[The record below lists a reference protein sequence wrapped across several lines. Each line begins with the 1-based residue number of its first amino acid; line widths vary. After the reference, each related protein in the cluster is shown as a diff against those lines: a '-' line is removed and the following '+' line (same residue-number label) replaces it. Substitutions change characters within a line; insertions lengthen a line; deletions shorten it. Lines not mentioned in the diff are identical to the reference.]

1 MNTGKDRIIVT
12 ENLEKDYR
20 EGGVVVPAV
29 RGIDLTVEAGEFT
42 AIVGPSGSGK
52 TTFLNLI
59 SGLDYPTAGKVWLR
73 RRLISDMSGSD
84 LSDLRRDHIGFIFQ
98 AYNLIP
104 VLTVRENIEYIMLL
118 QGVPDGERKARVA
131 AILKEIGMEGFER
144 RFPPKISGGQQQ
156 RVAIARAMVS
166 RPELILADEPTA
178 NLDSE
183 TGSELLDMMR
193 ELNRKTGMTFLF
205 STHDRMVMERADRV
219 VTLHDGRVLK
229 DERKETRPET
239 FRGGF
244 SVLAAFSGLLFARRG
259 QAGPTTRSP
268 SAAISRISPSCSFR
282 PRSPWTDRRCVRRT
296 WAPSTTG

>member
-1 MNTGKDRIIVT
+1 MDNGKDYLIVT
-12 ENLEKDYR
+12 ENLEKDYF
-20 EGGVVVPAV
+20 EGGVPVPAI
-29 RGIDLTVEAGEFT
+29 RGIDLTIGAGEFT

-59 SGLDYPTAGKVWLR
+59 SGLDSPTGGKVWLKDK
-73 RRLISDMSGSD
+73 LISDLSGND

-104 VLTVRENIEYIMLL
+104 VLNVRENIEYIMLL
-118 QGVPDGERKARVA
+118 QGVPEKERRTRVA
-131 AILKEIGMEGFER
+131 EILKDIGMEGFER

-193 ELNRKTGMTFLF
+193 DLNRRTSMTFLF
-205 STHDRMVMERADRV
+205 STHDRMVMDRADRV
-219 VTLHDGRVLK
+219 VTLHDGRVAK
-229 DERKETRPET
+229 DERRET
-239 FRGGF
+239 
-244 SVLAAFSGLLFARRG
+244 S
-259 QAGPTTRSP
+259 
-268 SAAISRISPSCSFR
+268 
-282 PRSPWTDRRCVRRT
+282 
-296 WAPSTTG
+296 